1 MKSLRRI
8 VAIALGLLLLAMS
21 PATTA
26 TAHKK
31 GSVDGAVVEDWN
43 AIAVRTIFVEN
54 PTPIPLGQLY
64 FGFASSAVYDAV
76 RKAGRV
82 NGRHRRDRA
91 SVAAAVAAAAYGVL
105 VEYLPLSA
113 AALADDLEDTLADVP
128 DGRREDRGVAIGEAA
143 AEEII
148 EERVGDGR
156 NAAITLDVTPGPGVW
171 RPTPPANL
179 PMALP
184 WFGFVEP
191 LLLDSP
197 TQIELDGPPDLDS
210 RQYAREFIEEKAV
223 GEFDSTVRTAAQ
235 TATAHFWNANATLQ
249 FQDAMRDLSDREDM
263 SAREAAKMYA
273 AINLTTADALIACW
287 RAKYD
292 FAFWRPITAI
302 HEAESDDN
310 PRTTAD
316 PDWTP
321 LIPTPPY
328 PDYPSGHACLTGSV
342 ATGLADLAGSD
353 DIDLYVKSVHNGVET
368 TRHFTS
374 AKKMIREAFNARIWL
389 GIHFRTAM
397 EDGSRIGKKS
407 SRIGFEELD
416 IG

>member
-1 MKSLRRI
+1 MCVHRI
-8 VAIALGLLLLAMS
+8 VAIVLGLLLLAMS
-21 PATTA
+21 PTTSA
-26 TAHKK
+26 TADRKR
-31 GSVDGAVVEDWN
+31 SVDGAVVEHWN

-64 FGFASSAVYDAV
+64 FGFASAAVYDAV
-76 RKAGRV
+76 RKADRV
-82 NGRHRRDRA
+82 NGKHRRQRA
-91 SVAAAVAAAAYGVL
+91 SVTAAVAAAAYGVL
-105 VEYLPLSA
+105 VEYLPSSA
-113 AALADDLEDTLADVP
+113 AALASDLEDTLADVP
-128 DGRREDRGVAIGEAA
+128 DGRREDRGVVIGEAT
-143 AEEII
+143 AEKII
-148 EERVGDGR
+148 EERAGDGR
-156 NAAITLDVTPGPGVW
+156 NAAITLDITPGPGVW

-197 TQIELDGPPDLDS
+197 TEIDLDGPPGLDS
-210 RQYAREFIEEKAV
+210 RRYAKEIVEVKAV
-223 GEFDSTVRTAAQ
+223 GELDSTVRTAAQ
-235 TATAHFWNANATLQ
+235 TVTAHFWNDNATRQ
-249 FQDAMRDLSDREDM
+249 FQDAMRDLSAREDM
-263 SAREAAKMYA
+263 SARKAARMYA
-273 AINLTTADALIACW
+273 AVNMTTADALIACW

-310 PRTTAD
+310 PRTVAD

-328 PDYPSGHACLTGSV
+328 PEYPSGHACLTGSV

-353 DIDLYVKSVHNGVET
+353 DIDLNVKSVHNGVET
-368 TRHFTS
+368 TRHFSS

-397 EDGSRIGKKS
+397 EDGRHIGKKS

-416 IG
+416 IN